1 MNIVTVADNLL
12 DTINTFMEYVMGLL
26 FLTLVCV
33 TFQEVFRRYLFN
45 DPTAWASEFSRFLL
59 IWMTFTGAGI
69 VTRLVTHL
77 TMGFTI
83 HRFVNKTT
91 SKAIKIFI
99 STASLVSLILLT
111 YYSAKV
117 TLLAGYRSAPMTGM
131 PMYIPWAALPIIGAI
146 MSVYMLAELVKAIFE
161 TDGKPVKKNK
171 EVTL

>member
-1 MNIVTVADNLL
+1 MNIVTVADNVL
-12 DTINTFMEYVMGLL
+12 DTINTFMEYIMGIL

-91 SKAIKIFI
+91 SRAIKIFI
-99 STASLVSLILLT
+99 SAASLVSLILLT

-131 PMYIPWAALPIIGAI
+131 PMYIPWAALPINGAI
-146 MSVYMLAELVKAIFE
+146 MSVYMLAELVKHIFE
-161 TDGKPVKKNK
+161 PDGTSAKK
-171 EVTL
+171 EVTQ

>member
-1 MNIVTVADNLL
+1 MNIVTVADNVL
-12 DTINTFMEYVMGLL
+12 DTINTFMEYLMGLL

-45 DPTAWASEFSRFLL
+45 DPTHWASEFSRFLL

-91 SKAIKIFI
+91 SRAIKIFI
-99 STASLVSLILLT
+99 SAASLISLILLT

-131 PMYIPWAALPIIGAI
+131 PMYIPWAALPINGAI
-146 MSVYMLAELVKAIFE
+146 MSVYMLAELLKNIFSPA
-161 TDGKPVKKNK
+161 GKPGEKNE
-171 EVTL
+171 EVTQ